1 MRKSILLILAI
12 PFALLSSCSSSGGNV
27 EDAPVLNPVH
37 PESVGLNPGS
47 LEMLDNLFGEYI
59 DKQAIASAEV
69 IVIRQGG
76 IAYHK
81 SFSPEGSAGGQDSIY
96 RIMSMTKAITSVAA
110 MQLYEQGK
118 FLLDDAL
125 EDYIPEFSNMQV
137 LQSLNK
143 SDSTYTAQPAQRKI
157 TIRDLLRHTSG
168 LAYGFTSEEMQMI
181 YNKEGVV
188 EAIALGMEVR
198 TLADNMKVLGKV
210 PLLHEPGTR
219 YTYGVST
226 DVLGYLVEVVSGKRF
241 DRYLHDH
248 IFEPLDMDDSY
259 FFVPADKAD
268 RMAKVFANT
277 RENPLV
283 KMDEES
289 PMAKYHTMTEEL
301 FFAGGAGLSTTAKDY
316 ARFLQMLLN
325 GGEYNGNRIVGPK
338 TIDLMVTNQLGRINP
353 PSEGGPD
360 EREFAVGL
368 GFELG
373 TDDSYRRKPG
383 SYNRYSWGGALST
396 TYWWDTE
403 NDLAVVGMIQMLPF
417 FHNDMWE
424 KMEVIIYGAMTE

>member
-1 MRKSILLILAI
+1 MRKSILLILTI
-12 PFALLSSCSSSGGNV
+12 PFTLLSSCSSPSSNGNNS
-27 EDAPVLNPVH
+27 ATLNPVN
-37 PESVGLNPGS
+37 PESAGLNPGS

-69 IVIRQGG
+69 IIVRNGG

-81 SFSPEGSAGGQDSIY
+81 SFSPEGAVGGQDSIY

-125 EDYIPEFSNMQV
+125 ENYIPEFRNMQV
-137 LQSLNK
+137 LESLNK
-143 SDSTYTAQPAQRKI
+143 SDSTYTSRPARRKI

-168 LAYGFTSEEMQMI
+168 LAYGFTSPEMQII

-188 EAIALGMEVR
+188 EAIALDTEVR
-198 TLADNMKVLGKV
+198 TLADNMKVLGNV

-241 DRYLHDH
+241 DRYLDDH
-248 IFEPLDMDDSY
+248 IFKPLDMDDSY
-259 FFVPADKAD
+259 FFVPAEKAD

-277 RENPLV
+277 REDPLV
-283 KMDEES
+283 KMDEDS
-289 PMAKYHTMTEEL
+289 PMARYHSMTDEL

-338 TIDLMVTNQLGRINP
+338 TIDLMVTNQLARINT

-360 EREFAVGL
+360 EREFAFGL